1 MCFFAINCSEM
12 GYKMLRTI
20 FLTVVS
26 ILLYSYSVMRYLDVW
41 KRGKIPSVFY
51 GLIHVIS
58 LMVSAAILLQWAG
71 RISEYFII
79 AGSAYTALYS
89 AIMLVTPVFCF
100 LRGIVRFFGKRR
112 QWNGKWYRFINHP
125 TKLILCFLL
134 VTAVLGAYGF
144 INERHVRRTTYDFTL
159 DRKMVEDTM
168 SVVIL
173 SDLRVGSRMTL
184 NELSELIQK
193 VNEAEPD
200 LVLFCGNTIG
210 SRVTEATVRKT
221 VDQLDSLSAKQ
232 GIYLTEGP
240 EDAGQLEQFGEDFE
254 KRGLHLLRDDC
265 LFLSNGVQLAGCRES
280 KSEKRKSL
288 SDTLSLLNP
297 DQPSIV
303 VAYNIR
309 EEDILLKKKVGLVA
323 TSRAGGSFGWTKK
336 GTTNF
341 VRTAGLRS
349 PVLSG
354 KYVVPSEFVIVN
366 LR

>member
-1 MCFFAINCSEM
+1 M

-51 GLIHVIS
+51 GLIHVVS

-100 LRGIVRFFGKRR
+100 LRGIVRFLGKRR
-112 QWNGKWYRFINHP
+112 QWSGKWFRFINHP

-144 INERHVRRTTYDFTL
+144 INERYVRRTTYDFTL
-159 DRKMVEDTM
+159 DKKVVSDTM

-221 VDQLDSLSAKQ
+221 IDQLDRISAKQ